1 MSTEQLLSVA
11 VAVFAFGTGTGEYLL
26 ESVRLGTR
34 RFGRCLKIGSTFG
47 AGCFALSAV
56 IWPDSAGHMTRAG
69 VLVGVPMLIAFVMLL
84 VYWGD
89 RSGSL
94 KPLDD

>member
-1 MSTEQLLSVA
+1 
-11 VAVFAFGTGTGEYLL
+11 
-26 ESVRLGTR
+26 
-34 RFGRCLKIGSTFG
+34 
-47 AGCFALSAV
+47 
-56 IWPDSAGHMTRAG
+56 MTRAG